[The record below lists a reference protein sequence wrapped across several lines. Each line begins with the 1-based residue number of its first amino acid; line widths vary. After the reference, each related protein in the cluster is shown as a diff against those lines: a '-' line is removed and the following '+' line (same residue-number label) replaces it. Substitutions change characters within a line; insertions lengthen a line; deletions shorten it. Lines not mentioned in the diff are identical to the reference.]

1 MDSIESMAATP
12 KARSGAATTAVSHGD
27 SRSAHVIEHLRR
39 GIITGEYPNDTKL
52 LPRAIAERC
61 GTSFIPVR
69 EALRILESEG
79 FVVFRHNR
87 GAWVTSLSI
96 ADLEDLYVLRVEL
109 ESQAV
114 RLARPLD
121 ERDIELLRDV
131 LDRINRANRRKEVDK
146 VVALNRDFH
155 FLIYRRS
162 NSPRR
167 LTVIEQLW
175 LHAERYQHM
184 SVEFRHDAAEDEHR
198 RIISLLAAGDHNNA
212 ADAMGDH
219 LTSTANI
226 LRNALLNAEMSDQ
239 AALDAVSR

>member
-1 MDSIESMAATP
+1 M
-12 KARSGAATTAVSHGD
+12 GTTTLAVGHGD
-27 SRSAHVIEHLRR
+27 SSVDHVIQHLRA
-39 GIITGEYPNDTKL
+39 GIISGEYPHDTKL

-96 ADLEDLYVLRVEL
+96 ADLEDLYELRVEL
-109 ESQAV
+109 EAQAV
-114 RLARPLD
+114 RRARPFD

-131 LDRINRANRRKEVDK
+131 LDRIHRANRRKEAHK
-146 VVALNRDFH
+146 VVLLNRDFH

-167 LTVIEQLW
+167 LKVIEQLW
-175 LHAERYQHM
+175 MHAERYQHM
-184 SVEFRHDAAEDEHR
+184 SVEFRHDAADDEHR
-198 RIISLLAAGDHNNA
+198 RIIALLAAGDHNRA
-212 ADAMGDH
+212 ADAMRDH
-219 LTSTANI
+219 LASTMNI
-226 LRNALLNAEMSDQ
+226 LRNAFLEGDTATE
-239 AALDAVSR
+239 AAIDAGRG